1 MVIKNTIVKFL
12 PAPVNIVRVV
22 KSVRDRERHNALE
35 ERRPDRSFKRTAL

>member
-22 KSVRDRERHNALE
+22 KSVRDRESYYALE